1 MAATAGDTQGW
12 PVWAS
17 SPSFVFHKFLL
28 RASWGGPGRVLAL
41 AQCIWQ
47 SPCHNGAFSIKE
59 RDTGEHMGAGMTEES
74 PAGCWQVALVQV
86 VPAALT
92 HMVASGQTPGQTC
105 APRAEM
111 IQAGRQLV

>member
-1 MAATAGDTQGW
+1 
-12 PVWAS
+12 
-17 SPSFVFHKFLL
+17 
-28 RASWGGPGRVLAL
+28 
-41 AQCIWQ
+41 
-47 SPCHNGAFSIKE
+47 
-59 RDTGEHMGAGMTEES
+59 MGAGMTEES